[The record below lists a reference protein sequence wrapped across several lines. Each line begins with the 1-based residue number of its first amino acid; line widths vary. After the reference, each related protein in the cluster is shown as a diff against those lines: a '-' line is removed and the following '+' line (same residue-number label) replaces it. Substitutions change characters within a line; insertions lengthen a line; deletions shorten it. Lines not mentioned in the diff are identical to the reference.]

1 MKVFA
6 KIVVALL
13 MFATAASAATYTNA
27 TVKGNYSLLLEDG
40 GAALVGLLTF
50 DGASDVTLTYTQTG
64 PSSGTL
70 SGTYTVDSNGTGTI
84 TMSGNNETF
93 TLTFVLGSVVDGNA
107 KILNMVVTNGGT
119 GGGTATRQ

>member
-6 KIVVALL
+6 KIVISIL
-13 MFATAASAATYTNA
+13 MFATAASAAAYTND
-27 TVKGNYSLLLEDG
+27 TVKGNYSVLLENG
-40 GAALVGLLTF
+40 GAALVGLLKF

-70 SGTYTVDSNGTGTI
+70 SGTYTVDSDGTGTM
-84 TMSGNNETF
+84 TMSGNDLTI
-93 TLTFVLGSVVDGNA
+93 TLSFVLGSVVEGNA
-107 KILNMVVTNGGT
+107 KILNMVVTDGGG